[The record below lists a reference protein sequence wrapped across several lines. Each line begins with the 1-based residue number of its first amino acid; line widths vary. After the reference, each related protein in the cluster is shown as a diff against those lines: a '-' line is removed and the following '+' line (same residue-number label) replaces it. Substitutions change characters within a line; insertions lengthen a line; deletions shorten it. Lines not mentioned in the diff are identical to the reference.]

1 MYLRTL
7 NYLLMYRLCLLLI
20 LILPLQSFS
29 QRLPEKDPKNEKVFI
44 SVEKMPEF
52 PGGKEAMNDFI
63 VKELNYPVGA
73 KESGIEGKV
82 YLSFIVNSKGK
93 VGEVEVLRGVHPELD
108 KEAIRIVK
116 AMPDWMPGSQDD
128 VPVDVRLTLPFYF
141 KLN

>member
-52 PGGKEAMNDFI
+52 PGGKDAMNDFI
-63 VKELNYPVGA
+63 VKELNYPVR
-73 KESGIEGKV
+73 SQGKW
-82 YLSFIVNSKGK
+82 Y
-93 VGEVEVLRGVHPELD
+93 
-108 KEAIRIVK
+108 
-116 AMPDWMPGSQDD
+116 
-128 VPVDVRLTLPFYF
+128 
-141 KLN
+141 

>member
-1 MYLRTL
+1 
-7 NYLLMYRLCLLLI
+7 
-20 LILPLQSFS
+20 
-29 QRLPEKDPKNEKVFI
+29 
-44 SVEKMPEF
+44 MPEF
-52 PGGKEAMNDFI
+52 PGGSANDFI

-82 YLSFIVNSKGK
+82 YLAFIVNAKGK
-93 VGEVEVLRGVHPELD
+93 LVRWSPRGVHPELD